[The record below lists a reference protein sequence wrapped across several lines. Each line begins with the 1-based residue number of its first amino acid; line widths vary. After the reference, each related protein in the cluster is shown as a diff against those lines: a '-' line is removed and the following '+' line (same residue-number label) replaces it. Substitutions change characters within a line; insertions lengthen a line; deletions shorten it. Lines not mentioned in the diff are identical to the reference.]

1 MDVLAHEHFTSDFLE
16 RWNWQ
21 ASSVNVQLHAIAA
34 SDDAVDVLAHKHFKV
49 VLHLNMK
56 GYRCLLRGITDAI
69 YRCLLRDIT
78 VAIGTREPLL
88 AGNNRWI
95 YIIYF
100 I

>member
-34 SDDAVDVLAHKHFKV
+34 SDDAVDVLAHEHFTSDFLTKV

-56 GYRCLLRGITDAI
+56 GYRCLLHGITDAI
-69 YRCLLRDIT
+69 
-78 VAIGTREPLL
+78 GTRVPLL